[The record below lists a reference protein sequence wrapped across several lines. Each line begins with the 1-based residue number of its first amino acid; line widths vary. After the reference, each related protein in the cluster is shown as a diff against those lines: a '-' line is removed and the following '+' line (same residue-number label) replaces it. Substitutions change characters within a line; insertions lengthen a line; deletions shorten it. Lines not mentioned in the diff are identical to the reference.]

1 MRLTLE
7 PHGSVFV
14 VLQDKNDPSLP
25 LYKELAT
32 RDSLVV
38 STPWNVRFEKE
49 GIDTLMHRLSSW
61 TESDNKFIKYYSGD
75 AEYTTSVTLP
85 PSFIH
90 KGRSYRLD
98 LGKVN
103 NLAVVRVNGVVCD
116 TLWKRPFVTD
126 ITRQLRAGRNTISIR
141 VTNLWINRLVG
152 DEHEPDD
159 VEWGDKLY
167 YDYVPGRPYIGR
179 YMKVIPDWL
188 NSPSKRPSKDRRTLV
203 NFNFFTYETPILP
216 SGLLGPVEIRGY
228 E

>member
-116 TLWKRPFVTD
+116 TLWKLTVCHRHHAPAES
-126 ITRQLRAGRNTISIR
+126 R
-141 VTNLWINRLVG
+141 
-152 DEHEPDD
+152 
-159 VEWGDKLY
+159 
-167 YDYVPGRPYIGR
+167 
-179 YMKVIPDWL
+179 
-188 NSPSKRPSKDRRTLV
+188 
-203 NFNFFTYETPILP
+203 
-216 SGLLGPVEIRGY
+216 
-228 E
+228 